1 MLCHQ
6 EQRFVY
12 YDKDLKIEA
21 YRLSGI
27 VQKFPNHFHDYYVI
41 GFIEGGRRKLWCK
54 GNEYLLAAGDLVLF
68 NPKDSHHCAPINE
81 ECLEYRELNIP
92 EERMRQAAMDITGRN
107 LTPRFEPTAVV
118 QCELS
123 GQVDALYQ
131 AIVDDLPK
139 MEKEELFYL
148 LIEQMLKDFL
158 SCQADRIPE
167 GPSEEIQKLC
177 DYMEK
182 NYSTAITLD
191 ELADVAKISKSYLV
205 RSFTRQAGVSPYR
218 YLQSIRIQEAKRM
231 LERGTSPIE
240 AAGLAGFS
248 DQSHFTN
255 AFKGFIGLTPKQYQN
270 IFTENR
276 QAGGKR

>member
-12 YDKDLKIEA
+12 YDKELKIEA

-41 GFIEGGRRKLWCK
+41 GFIEGGRRTLWCK
-54 GNEYLLAAGDLVLF
+54 GKEYQLAGGDLVLF
-68 NPKDSHHCAPINE
+68 NPKDSHHCAPVNE
-81 ECLEYRELNIP
+81 ECLEYRALNIP
-92 EERMRQAAMDITGRN
+92 EERMRQAAMDITGQD
-107 LTPRFEPTAVV
+107 LAPRFEPNTAI

-123 GQVDALYQ
+123 GLVDVLYQ
-131 AIVDDLPK
+131 AIVEDRPR

-148 LIEQMLKDFL
+148 LIEQLLKDFVP
-158 SCQADRIPE
+158 CQANKQPE
-167 GPSEEIQKLC
+167 NPREEIQKLC
-177 DYMEK
+177 DYMEH
-182 NYSTAITLD
+182 NYSAAITLD
-191 ELADVAKISKSYLV
+191 ELADMAKISKSYLV

-218 YLQSIRIQEAKRM
+218 YLQSIRIQEAKKM

-270 IFTENR
+270 IFTEDR
-276 QAGGKR
+276 RTGGKQ